1 MSAADPGLRRVAV
14 HAGTTVVDLSL
25 PAALPVAA
33 LIPPIID
40 VLGDRLE
47 RDTATGYHL
56 CTPGGQLLASTT
68 TLAHSDI
75 HDGTVLVLSRSVPE
89 PPAERHDDLAEAV
102 SAMLGSAAP
111 RPGRRTAALTGAL
124 AAGAVTAVGSG
135 VLIRDALRAGAQH
148 GATAGGAAAA
158 GVIALLLAGIAH
170 RIHRDPIAA
179 LTLSVIATV
188 FVAVAGLLAVPGA
201 PGIPHVM
208 LAATAA
214 AVTAVLGIRVT
225 GCGIA
230 PLTAIGGCAT
240 VIAVAAL
247 AGVMT
252 AAPVYVI
259 GSWAALASLGLL
271 EVCGRMSIALAGLS
285 PRLPPAIDHDDP
297 DDLPPAEVLATK
309 SIRADKWLTSLL
321 ATFSG
326 CAAVGAIVAALTTH
340 RGVPL
345 ATTTAALLLLRARAH
360 RHRTRWLLLVVS
372 GIITGTTAFLT
383 ATTNWMQHGVRIA
396 ALTAIL
402 TAAALFLGFVAPG
415 MSLSPV
421 ARRGIEALELAA
433 WVAVAPLVCWTCG
446 VFDAVRALDLI

>member
-1 MSAADPGLRRVAV
+1 MSVADPGLRRVAV
-14 HAGTTVVDLSL
+14 HAGATVVDLSL

-40 VLGDRLE
+40 VLGDRIP

-56 CTPGGQLLASTT
+56 CTPGGDILASAT
-68 TLAHSDI
+68 TLAESDI
-75 HDGTVLVLSRSVPE
+75 RDGAVLVLSRSLPE
-89 PPAERHDDLAEAV
+89 PPAQRHDDLAAAV
-102 SAMLGSAAP
+102 SAMLGSAAH
-111 RPGRRTAALTGAL
+111 RPCRRTARLTGAL
-124 AAGAVTAVGSG
+124 AAGVVTGAGSG
-135 VLIRDALRAGAQH
+135 VLIRDALRASAQH

-158 GVIALLLAGIAH
+158 GVIALLLAGIAQ

-201 PGIPHVM
+201 PGIPHAM

-214 AVTAVLGIRVT
+214 AVVAVLAIRVT
-225 GCGIA
+225 GCGVGL
-230 PLTAIGGCAT
+230 LTALGGCAT

-285 PRLPPAIDHDDP
+285 PRLPPAIDHDDS
-297 DDLPPAEVLATK
+297 DELPPADVLATE
-309 SIRADKWLTSLL
+309 SMRADYWLTSLL

-326 CAAVGAIVAALTTH
+326 CAAIGAIVAALITQ
-340 RGVPL
+340 RAVPL
-345 ATTTAALLLLRARAH
+345 AATTAALLLLRARAH
-360 RHRTRWLLLVVS
+360 RHRTRWLVLVIS
-372 GIITGTTAFLT
+372 GIVTGTIAFLI
-383 ATTNWMQHGVRIA
+383 AAANWMRHGVWVA

-402 TAAALFLGFVAPG
+402 AAAAMFLGFVAPG

-421 ARRGIEALELAA
+421 ARRGVEALELAT

-446 VFDAVRALDLI
+446 VFGAVRALDLI